1 MSHPT
6 AETLRLFVDGTLV
19 ESEVVEVALHLD
31 ACPRCAQAA
40 ARQDPLDLA
49 FAALDEP
56 AHPPELAQA
65 ALAQASTP
73 VKAGPEMIIA
83 TLLLLAG
90 LGVLLVLGAPVE
102 LLTRAAVV
110 LQALRATVSAVTA
123 GGGLEL
129 LWLGLAA
136 ALLLFSVIAARRLDA
151 RRSA

>member
-1 MSHPT
+1 
-6 AETLRLFVDGTLV
+6 
-19 ESEVVEVALHLD
+19 
-31 ACPRCAQAA
+31 
-40 ARQDPLDLA
+40 
-49 FAALDEP
+49 
-56 AHPPELAQA
+56 
-65 ALAQASTP
+65 
-73 VKAGPEMIIA
+73 MIIA